1 MSTPSPFG
9 GGNPLEHLLGDL
21 LKMMAQAGPV
31 QWDMARQLAHAV
43 ATDSQPEPNVDPLE
57 RIKLQELARV
67 AELHVSDAT
76 GLDTSVSAGV
86 STVRAVT
93 RSEWS
98 SLTLDA
104 WRPLLD
110 TLASSLSGP
119 PGPPDPTQG
128 DAGQGQAP
136 GPDSDM
142 GPDLTG
148 LAGLLGSIGQVMGPT
163 LLGLQ
168 VGSALGHLA
177 RRAMGPYVVP
187 VPRPLSDPLL
197 LVPAN
202 IAAFASD
209 WSLPSDEVRLW
220 VCLDELTHH
229 AVLSRPHVR
238 ARMQELIGSYVG
250 AFRPDTRALEERLSA
265 VDPSDPASFQAAL
278 GDPTALLG
286 QMQTPAQ
293 RQLMVELETLVVTID
308 GYVDHI
314 MDTVGHRLIHSYPS
328 LTEALRRRRVD
339 GDEGEAT
346 MARLLGLEMSQA
358 RFDRGNAF
366 IRGVVDRAGE
376 DGLSRLWESAA
387 TLPTPAEVDAP
398 GLWLARI
405 ELPGAGR

>member
-43 ATDSQPEPNVDPLE
+43 ATDNQPEANVDPLE

-76 GLDTSVSAGV
+76 GLDTSVSAGAF
-86 STVRAVT
+86 TVRAVT

-110 TLASSLSGP
+110 TLASSLSAQ
-119 PGPPDPTQG
+119 PGPTQG
-128 DAGQGQAP
+128 DAGEGQVS
-136 GPDSDM
+136 GPHSDM

-202 IAAFASD
+202 IVAFASD

-220 VCLDELTHH
+220 VCLDQLAHH
-229 AVLSRPHVR
+229 AVMARPHVR
-238 ARMQELIGSYVG
+238 ARLQELIGTYVG
-250 AFRPDTRALEERLSA
+250 SFRPDTRALEERLSA

-286 QMQTPAQ
+286 HVQTPAQ
-293 RQLMVELETLVVTID
+293 HQLMVELQTLVVTID
-308 GYVDHI
+308 GYVDHV

-339 GDEGEAT
+339 GDEGEVT

-358 RFDRGNAF
+358 RFDRGSSF
-366 IRGVVDRAGE
+366 IRGVMDRAGE
-376 DGLSRLWESAA
+376 EGLSRLWESAA

-405 ELPGAGR
+405 ELPGAGG